1 MPKNTKG
8 GKKHKQLKNNSSKH
22 GINNIL
28 LKDNS
33 GYQYYAIVEKY
44 YGHNADVKFIKQISK
59 LTRKNITSDNNIDIQ
74 NIEDLLHTCKAIIRG
89 SIAKKC
95 MLKAG
100 DVVLV
105 SIRDYDD
112 KKVDLLYKYS
122 DEEYKYMYHNKF
134 IDETFSN
141 LVNNIINSSS
151 KLNDKC
157 IKDNITVND
166 ILLDTNDDEI
176 IFDEYSNDDI
186 TEDEDDLENI

>member
-22 GINNIL
+22 GVNNIL

-33 GYQYYAIVEKY
+33 GYQYYALVEKY

-59 LTRKNITSDNNIDIQ
+59 TTGDIITSNDNIDIS
-74 NIEDLLHTCKAIIRG
+74 NIEEQLHSCKAIIRG

-95 MLKAG
+95 RLKPG

-105 SIRDYDD
+105 SIRDYDN

-122 DEEYKYMYHNKF
+122 DEEYKYMFHNKF
-134 IDETFSN
+134 VEDNFAT
-141 LVNNIINSSS
+141 LVNNFVNASN
-151 KLNDKC
+151 KLSNHQS
-157 IKDNITVND
+157 NITITDMLLERND
-166 ILLDTNDDEI
+166 NDI
-176 IFDEYSNDDI
+176 IFDEDSGNEFDEECE
-186 TEDEDDLENI
+186 EDNLENI